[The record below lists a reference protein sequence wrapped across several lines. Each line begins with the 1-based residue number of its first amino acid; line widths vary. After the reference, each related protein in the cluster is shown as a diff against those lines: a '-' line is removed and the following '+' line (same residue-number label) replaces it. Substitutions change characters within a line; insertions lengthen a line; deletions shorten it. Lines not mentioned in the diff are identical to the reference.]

1 MVQAIKN
8 QEFEVNIN
16 DITLKSLF
24 ITNCTYDNDNSVLVL
39 DTSTGDILRIN
50 IDDIMDGQVLLKS

>member
-1 MVQAIKN
+1 MVQTIKN

-16 DITLKSLF
+16 DIVLKSLF
-24 ITNCTYDNDNSVLVL
+24 IINCTYDNDNSALVL

>member
-1 MVQAIKN
+1 MVQTIKN

-16 DITLKSLF
+16 DIISNLF

-50 IDDIMDGQVLLKS
+50 INDIMDGQVLLKS

>member
-16 DITLKSLF
+16 NIISKNLF
-24 ITNCTYDNDNSVLVL
+24 ITNCTYDNDNSALVL